1 MWSEKFF
8 LTIANKS
15 LRELRQ
21 LYLKLKNEV
30 FASPKFGVVFNTEA
44 LERLLKDTF
53 GEDLKMKDVAH
64 PKWAI
69 YLLRDS

>member
-8 LTIANKS
+8 LTIAKKS

-44 LERLLKDTF
+44 LERLLKDTL
-53 GEDLKMKDVAH
+53 GEHMKMKDVAH
-64 PKWAI
+64 PKWAT
-69 YLLRDS
+69 Y